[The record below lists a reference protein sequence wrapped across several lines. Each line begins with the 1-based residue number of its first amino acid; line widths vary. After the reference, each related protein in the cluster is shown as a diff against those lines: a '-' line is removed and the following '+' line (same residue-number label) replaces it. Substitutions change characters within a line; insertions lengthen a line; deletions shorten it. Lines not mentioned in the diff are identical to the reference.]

1 MKTMTT
7 ATKTTKTKNL
17 TAAQARKI
25 TDAIKKNLDAL
36 PKFIHEAMTGKAYLA
51 LGYESVEAWAK
62 TEFDLSRSRIYQISA
77 WQSVEQ
83 KLRAE
88 FDLDPTWTTSEEKVR
103 NMNAERWNEL
113 TNSIKDAI
121 TADMDAETRGDKV
134 RSCISTNFGEIQ
146 KKKAAEVAAA
156 KAAEAM
162 VSPAS
167 TEGDEKTPDAPAV
180 KVEVRITAVPQDY
193 KVLLRKAVDTGSV
206 LTTLSEDEDKE
217 ITLAKLNDAKR
228 VLDDLL
234 AYYTTAENITA

>member
-1 MKTMTT
+1 
-7 ATKTTKTKNL
+7 
-17 TAAQARKI
+17 
-25 TDAIKKNLDAL
+25 
-36 PKFIHEAMTGKAYLA
+36 
-51 LGYESVEAWAK
+51 
-62 TEFDLSRSRIYQISA
+62 
-77 WQSVEQ
+77 
-83 KLRAE
+83 
-88 FDLDPTWTTSEEKVR
+88 
-103 NMNAERWNEL
+103 MNAERWNEL

-134 RSCISTNFGEIQ
+134 RGCISTNFGEIQ
-146 KKKAAEVAAA
+146 KKKAAEIAAA
-156 KAAEAM
+156 KAAEVA

-167 TEGDEKTPDAPAV
+167 TEGDEKTPDAHAV

-234 AYYTTAENITA
+234 AYYSAENIAA